1 MNIST
6 TANMCSDGCPNSF
19 VSILQHISLR
29 FAFPFGSSEYRTARR
44 TIVLDQRMGSH
55 VYKKEITQNCIRR
68 AHRYSLPRLSALQ
81 CIICNKNSNQS
92 NISSRT
98 NTYKTWMHHHNLRL
112 TISISEELALTSY
125 LHPDGTFILLAA
137 LFLTDLKRKP
147 TQAVWLQFRT
157 RFHLNSLLH
166 KNVKKKNAQKTER
179 ID

>member
-1 MNIST
+1 M
-6 TANMCSDGCPNSF
+6 
-19 VSILQHISLR
+19 
-29 FAFPFGSSEYRTARR
+29 
-44 TIVLDQRMGSH
+44 LDQRMGSH

-157 RFHLNSLLH
+157 CFHLNSLLH
-166 KNVKKKNAQKTER
+166 KNVKKKKNAQKTER